1 MKPRSVGPQSSNA
14 SGSDDSTPVPVTVP
28 AEVWALASLYMQR
41 QNSELLRSLYAM
53 ISDRSASFEVILERL
68 RHEVDHS
75 IEGEHAL
82 WQLFIQV
89 AESNGIQRE
98 TMQSMGAPD
107 IISFEP
113 KSGIPFMGWR
123 ALTNS
128 IEDKWR
134 RVFTVEDLET
144 GAKAPL
150 TAPFRPVELSKLP
163 PGTVKVPIKDPRHAA
178 TVAVDEVLRTAYND
192 LQNGLEGED
201 PGHTWGRVRA
211 LVSFYMTVVQKW
223 IKELTVDEYKDW
235 VPQLPARIKIQEA
248 ASTIARHSTTT
259 VMMQILTLRTVAD
272 FYKEAM
278 EKAETAHPGDMRA
291 MVDMVFAEIQS
302 TQINISRIT
311 EAMNKLHVQDEPTA
325 ANGEMEVIFRT
336 VPRGVPVIAIIPREF
351 EDSDRKVTPFPA
363 RSP

>member
-1 MKPRSVGPQSSNA
+1 MKSRTAGPRSPAA
-14 SGSDDSTPVPVTVP
+14 SGKDDSVPVPVTVP
-28 AEVWALASLYMQR
+28 AEVWALASLHTQR
-41 QNSELLRSLYAM
+41 QSTELLKSLYAL
-53 ISDRSASFEVILERL
+53 ISDRTASFEVILERL
-68 RHEVDHS
+68 EHEVDHS
-75 IEGEHAL
+75 IEGEQAL

-89 AESNGIQRE
+89 AESSGIQRE

-113 KSGIPFMGWR
+113 KNGIPFMGWR
-123 ALTNS
+123 ALTDS

-134 RVFTVEDLET
+134 RVFTVEDLES

-178 TVAVDEVLRTAYND
+178 TIAVDEVLRTAYGD
-192 LQNGLEGED
+192 IQNGLAGED
-201 PGHTWGRVRA
+201 PGHTWGRIRA
-211 LVSFYMTVVQKW
+211 LVTFYMTVVQKW

-235 VPQLPARIKIQEA
+235 LPQLPARIKIQEA

-259 VMMQILTLRTVAD
+259 VMMQILTMRTVAD

-278 EKAETAHPGDMRA
+278 ERAETAHPGDMTS
-291 MVDMVFAEIQS
+291 MVEMVLSEVHS
-302 TQINISRIT
+302 TQANISRIT
-311 EAMNKLHVQDEPTA
+311 EAMNNLHVQDEPSV

-351 EDSDRKVTPFPA
+351 EDSDRKVTPFP
-363 RSP
+363 RTL